1 MYLDTFLANTIY
13 YLDLNTCTY
22 MSASF
27 VSLWFSTYILKDY
40 HDYIES
46 SFPVP
51 LVHCSNLVLS
61 SV

>member
-1 MYLDTFLANTIY
+1 MYICLLAMY
-13 YLDLNTCTY
+13 HYG
-22 MSASF
+22 F
-27 VSLWFSTYILKDY
+27 VHILKDY